1 MKTILTLL
9 ATTLLTLTGFSQ
21 FQYDKMYSSKLADG
35 THSYFMISETG
46 AVVMAHS
53 AEGSAQVK
61 TWFESKEPHS
71 SLAKAQGKI
80 KEGTKASFVITLDG
94 NKSNCIATGSD
105 ETVSMI
111 IMAPGAGKQELT
123 FKLIK

>member
-1 MKTILTLL
+1 MKTILTLI
-9 ATTLLTLTGFSQ
+9 ATTLFALTGFSQ
-21 FQYDKMYSSKLADG
+21 FQYDKMYSSEMADG
-35 THSYFMISETG
+35 SHSYFMISETG

-61 TWFESKEPHS
+61 TWFESKEAHS

-94 NKSNCIATGSD
+94 KKSNCIATGNG
-105 ETVSMI
+105 ETVAMM
-111 IMAPGAGKQELT
+111 IMAPGSGKQDLT